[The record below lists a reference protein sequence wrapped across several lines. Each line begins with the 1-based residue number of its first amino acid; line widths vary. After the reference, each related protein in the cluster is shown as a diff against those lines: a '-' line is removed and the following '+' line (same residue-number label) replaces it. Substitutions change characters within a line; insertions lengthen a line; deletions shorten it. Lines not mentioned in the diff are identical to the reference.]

1 MSAGLGVTITPP
13 TSAAGGLTTYVVS
26 FDTSSTGAL
35 DGTAGSTV
43 TIALPPNTGLGSFN
57 NGYTS
62 TLDAG
67 GTQIGYCE
75 ATDTSASTPTVTCY
89 VSSGDTVAASTT
101 VTATLSGVTNP
112 PAGAP
117 TLTVST
123 SSDSTPATSPAYSV
137 TAAQPV
143 SGVGVT
149 ITPPTSAAGGL
160 TTYGVSFDTSTTG
173 ALDGTTG
180 STVTIALP
188 ANTGLGSF
196 NNGYTSTLDAGGTQ
210 IGYCEATDTSA
221 STPTVTCYVSS
232 GDTVSASTT
241 VTATLSGVTN
251 PPAGAPTLTVSTS
264 SDLTPVTSPSYTV
277 TAARS
282 VSQPAV
288 SLSDQIE
295 GDTSTDQIT
304 FNTSST
310 GSLDGTTGSSVTV
323 ALPATTGLSSFDN
336 GGGSSLDV
344 GATQVGDCV
353 VTDASASTP
362 TVVCSLYSGQTVG
375 ASTTV
380 TATLT
385 GVTNPDA
392 GYDTLSVSTTSD
404 TTPVSSAS
412 YDIQAQ
418 VAATYSCAVPG
429 MATTSFPAVVSA
441 STAPPASIDE
451 GGTFLTT
458 LGSRITIPGSVINHF
473 RGLGATSVT
482 ISSQTTSE
490 SGLTSAGAPSGAVSP
505 TTESTSATNL
515 PLSDTLVA
523 STAFTYNT
531 AYTPVTWQSGPGS
544 GLVDFAPGA
553 IDLVATFV
561 GSGTPTTVSISC
573 SPPHG
578 VADLGSTT
586 VNPPPATPT
595 FQVPS
600 SPPLQ
605 SQVSAGTD
613 GGWGTVIANT
623 STATVTGVT
632 ATVTLSD
639 GGAALTYDLS
649 GMNASG
655 TSCSSS
661 GSGKISCTL
670 GSLAAQATDTL
681 DVLVNTTGLAQGTTI
696 SGSASIHSTN
706 AGNQSSVLGP
716 LGIVVVQGGNGT
728 TVVAAPGI
736 SLAST
741 KAPLTTAKASV
752 SLTLP
757 TTKIKKTGRAEQL
770 AFEASSA
777 GTTLVTPPP
786 VAVTLESLA
795 ASKEPALCP
804 PTGSLKCEG
813 NIIQA
818 VGNFAAY
825 TNKQVPIVAVL
836 KFFYGL
842 RIPAGQ
848 VYMLKSNGKTVVKL
862 PTCVKSTKGYNTPC
876 VFGKEVTGGAASHD
890 TLYAQDTV
898 YFTGT
903 DPAMGRR

>member
-1 MSAGLGVTITPP
+1 M
-13 TSAAGGLTTYVVS
+13 
-26 FDTSSTGAL
+26 
-35 DGTAGSTV
+35 
-43 TIALPPNTGLGSFN
+43 
-57 NGYTS
+57 
-62 TLDAG
+62 
-67 GTQIGYCE
+67 
-75 ATDTSASTPTVTCY
+75 TCY
-89 VSSGDTVAASTT
+89 VSSGDTVSASTT
-101 VTATLSGVTNP
+101 VTATLSGVANP
-112 PAGAP
+112 PAGSP
-117 TLTVST
+117 TLAVST
-123 SSDSTPATSPAYSV
+123 SSDNTPATSPPYTV
-137 TAAQPV
+137 GPAQPV

-160 TTYGVSFDTSTTG
+160 TTYGVSFDTSSTG
-173 ALDGTTG
+173 ALDGDSG

-188 ANTGLGSF
+188 ANTGLDSF
-196 NNGYTSTLDAGGTQ
+196 YDGYTSTLDAGGSQ
-210 IGYCEATDTSA
+210 IGYCDATDDSA

-232 GDTVSASTT
+232 GDTVSASTP

-251 PPAGAPTLTVSTS
+251 PPAGSPTLAVSTS
-264 SDLTPVTSPSYTV
+264 SDVTPVTSPSYTV

-304 FNTSST
+304 FKTSST
-310 GSLDGTTGSSVTV
+310 GALDGNAGSSVTV
-323 ALPATTGLSSFDN
+323 ALPATTGLGSFN
-336 GGGSSLDV
+336 SGGGSSLDV
-344 GATQVGDCV
+344 GATQVGDCE
-353 VTDASASTP
+353 VTDGSTTTP
-362 TVVCSLYSGQTVG
+362 TVTCSLYSGETVG

-392 GYDTLSVSTTSD
+392 GYNTLSVSTSSD

-412 YDIQAQ
+412 YDIEAQ

-441 STAPPASIDE
+441 STAPPSSIDE

-458 LGSRITIPGSVINHF
+458 LGSRITVPASVVNHF
-473 RGLGATSVT
+473 RGLGGHLGHHQLADDEREWPHLGRGT
-482 ISSQTTSE
+482 E
-490 SGLTSAGAPSGAVSP
+490 RAVSP
-505 TTESTSATNL
+505 HTESTSATNL
-515 PLSDTLVA
+515 PLSDTLAAKYRLHLQHGLHPGDLAVRPRVRGGRLRPGGHHRGGHLRGQRHPDDGVDHLHPA
-523 STAFTYNT
+523 KRRGRPRFDHR
-531 AYTPVTWQSGPGS
+531 QSCSGHAHLPGS
-544 GLVDFAPGA
+544 GHPTPAEPGERRNRRRMGHHHRQHLDGQRHRPVGHGDPERWWGRPHLRPVGHERLGDQLLLLGIRKDHLLARDPGRSGHRYPRRAGQHHRPGPGHHHLRLGHHPLVQRREPVRVF
-553 IDLVATFV
+553 
-561 GSGTPTTVSISC
+561 
-573 SPPHG
+573 
-578 VADLGSTT
+578 
-586 VNPPPATPT
+586 
-595 FQVPS
+595 
-600 SPPLQ
+600 
-605 SQVSAGTD
+605 
-613 GGWGTVIANT
+613 
-623 STATVTGVT
+623 
-632 ATVTLSD
+632 
-639 GGAALTYDLS
+639 
-649 GMNASG
+649 
-655 TSCSSS
+655 
-661 GSGKISCTL
+661 
-670 GSLAAQATDTL
+670 
-681 DVLVNTTGLAQGTTI
+681 
-696 SGSASIHSTN
+696 
-706 AGNQSSVLGP
+706 GP

-728 TVVAAPGI
+728 TAVAAPGI

-757 TTKIKKTGRAEQL
+757 TTKIKKASRAEQL

-842 RIPAGQ
+842 RVPAGT
-848 VYMLKSNGKTVVKL
+848 VYMLKSNGKSVVKL

-876 VFGKEVTGGAASHD
+876 VSGKEVTGGAAAHD
-890 TLYAQDTV
+890 SLYAQDTV